1 MKKSII
7 TVGLEIPGGTAKAI
21 PLNSKLSLLDYD
33 IAIFNPCIGQFCGY
47 YEEYL
52 GKPCLNDS
60 NSFQLKEHLEHWRRE
75 ILEAVKAGKTV
86 FLLLNELEEVY
97 VATGRETYSGTGK
110 NTRTTRHVDIQTN
123 YAIVPGGIAVVNTK
137 GQSMRL
143 CGSQSP
149 IDAYWSDVSPL
160 SEYRVLLSGDG
171 VRPLVMTKTGEK
183 TVGAYLRYKNASG
196 ALVLLPYVDF
206 ERKEF
211 DEYRKED
218 KKHYWTEKALQSGLR
233 FVSGIVGIDKALREK
248 TEVSPAPEWTALE
261 QFSLPKEQRIREDL
275 LKLEERIES
284 IQKDKEAKKQELSEE
299 VAFKRLLYEKGKPLE
314 AAIRDAL
321 QVLGF
326 DVSHFDNGDSEFD
339 VVFECVEGRL
349 VGEAEGKDNKPIN
362 IDKLRQL
369 EMNIHEDY
377 AREEVKGMAKGALI
391 GNAYRLTKPDDRG
404 DFFTEKCLT
413 AAQRSQ
419 TALVR
424 SIDLF
429 SIVQYL
435 TGNQD
440 KGFAKKCRQAI
451 LESVGMVNFPPVP
464 EPRRKQKTKADGADK
479 DQ

>member
-1 MKKSII
+1 MTKSII
-7 TVGLEIPGGTAKAI
+7 TIGLQIPGATTKAI
-21 PLNSKLSLLDYD
+21 LLNSKLSLLDYD
-33 IAIFNPCIGQFCGY
+33 IAVFNPCVGEFYGY
-47 YEEYL
+47 CEEYL

-60 NSFQLKEHLEHWRRE
+60 NSFQLKEYLNYWCRE
-75 ILEAVKAGKTV
+75 ILQAVQAGKTV
-86 FLLLNELEEVY
+86 FLLLNELEEFY
-97 VATGRETYSGTGK
+97 VATGQKTYLGTGK
-110 NTRTTRHVDIQTN
+110 NTRTERHVDIQTN
-123 YAIVPGGIAVVNTK
+123 YAIVPGGIAVANTK

-143 CGSQSP
+143 CGSQSL
-149 IDAYWSDVSPL
+149 IDAYWSDLSPL
-160 SEYRVLLSGDG
+160 SEYRVLLSGAG

-183 TVGAYLRYKNASG
+183 MVGAYLRYKNASG
-196 ALVLLPYVDF
+196 TLVLLPYVDF

-211 DEYRKED
+211 TEYHKED
-218 KKHYWTEKALQSGLR
+218 KKHYWTEKALHVGLK

-248 TEVSPAPEWTALE
+248 TEVSPAPQWTALE
-261 QFSLPKEQRIREDL
+261 QFSLPSEQRIREDL
-275 LKLEERIES
+275 LKFEAMIES
-284 IQKDKEAKKQELSEE
+284 IQKEKEAKQQELSEE

-321 QVLGF
+321 QIIGF

-339 VVFECVEGRL
+339 VVFECAEGRL
-349 VGEAEGKDNKPIN
+349 IGEVEGKDNKPIN

-369 EMNIHEDY
+369 EMNINEDY
-377 AREEVKGMAKGALI
+377 ALDEVKEIAKGALI

-404 DFFTEKCLT
+404 DFFTEKCLA

-440 KGFAKKCRQAI
+440 KSFAKKCRQTI
-451 LESVGMVNFPPVP
+451 LESVGVVNFPSVP
-464 EPRRKQKTKADGADK
+464 ETTQKQKTKADSADK
-479 DQ
+479 DH